1 MQIVIQAQFSKE
13 DANSCKE
20 FPQHQT
26 AFSLHYCPLS
36 VKEQL
41 SSTYITIIIAK
52 SKQFHGSRRKVNSF
66 QTNPLATILINISIL
81 YMAVKTCLRRKV
93 YIKVREIKILMRLIH
108 IQVHF
113 CLFSDLVP
121 AWR

>member
-1 MQIVIQAQFSKE
+1 MQIVIQAQFSRE

-20 FPQHQT
+20 FQQHQT
-26 AFSLHYCPLS
+26 ALSLCFCPPS

-41 SSTYITIIIAK
+41 SFTYITIIIAK

-81 YMAVKTCLRRKV
+81 YMAVKTCLRREV
-93 YIKVREIKILMRLIH
+93 YIKVREIKILMSLIH

-121 AWR
+121 ARR